1 MKNLVN
7 NKGRRMGVD
16 GSKLQKKAA
25 TQLSG
30 GLSNEILTIS

>member
-7 NKGRRMGVD
+7 NKGRRMGV
-16 GSKLQKKAA
+16 GAAKLQKKAA
-25 TQLSG
+25 TRVSG